1 MHGSSDPS
9 DPHRLRGHSH
19 GDTHM
24 ASKNKNAKNKAEA
37 PITEAIRSTLSALAG
52 KAAECIR
59 TIDRGSQSLTVVV
72 GEAHA
77 AYVAKGK
84 RASRGF
90 YGVWSAMLPVD
101 IAGQMTKGRVSQLVK
116 AAAVVS
122 AFGSM
127 TERKAR
133 ELAKAIRDAG
143 MSTDA
148 IGVDARKAVADAGG
162 VDAFIAANQSEAED
176 DGDGA
181 GRASADD
188 GKPRLLADQA
198 KADPLAFIHDA
209 VTRAYVVIGSDRDML
224 KAAAEA
230 LESLA
235 QQFRKAAEPKAATP
249 APSADGK
256 ARKVAAK
263 A

>member
-1 MHGSSDPS
+1 
-9 DPHRLRGHSH
+9 
-19 GDTHM
+19 M
-24 ASKNKNAKNKAEA
+24 AQKNKNAKNKHKDA
-37 PITEAIRSTLSALAG
+37 PLTDAIRSTLSTLAG

-59 TIDRGSQSLTVVV
+59 TIDRGSQSLAVVV

-77 AYVAKGK
+77 AYIAKGK
-84 RASRGF
+84 REAKGF

-101 IAGQMTKGRVSQLVK
+101 VADQLTKGRVSQLVK
-116 AAAVVS
+116 AAAVIT
-122 AFGSM
+122 AFGGM

-133 ELAKAIRDAG
+133 ELAKAIRAAG
-143 MSTDA
+143 MGTDT
-148 IGVDARKAVADAGG
+148 IGVDAKSAVAAAGG
-162 VDAFIAANQSEAED
+162 VDAFIQANQSEAEE

-181 GRASADD
+181 GRALADD
-188 GKPRLLADQA
+188 GKPRLLAEQA

-235 QQFRKAAEPKAATP
+235 QQFRKAAEPKAEP
-249 APSADGK
+249 KPSANGK
-256 ARKVAAK
+256 AKKIPAK

>member
-1 MHGSSDPS
+1 
-9 DPHRLRGHSH
+9 
-19 GDTHM
+19 M
-24 ASKNKNAKNKAEA
+24 ASKKKTAKKTEA

-84 RASRGF
+84 RSSKGF

-143 MSTDA
+143 MDTDT
-148 IGVDARKAVADAGG
+148 IGLDARKAVADAGG
-162 VDAFIAANQSEAED
+162 VDAFIAAQQQEEEE

-188 GKPRLLADQA
+188 GKPRLLAEQA
-198 KADPLAFIHDA
+198 KADPLAFIHDS
-209 VTRAYVVIGSDRDML
+209 VTRAMLVIGSDRDL
-224 KAAAEA
+224 LLAGAEA
-230 LESLA
+230 LEILA
-235 QQFRKAAEPKAATP
+235 KTFRKAAEPKAATP

-263 A
+263 V